1 MLTRSRQAA
10 LELGRAVAVPTPPA
24 AVAGPPARTPR
35 IASSG
40 GAEEGERLGAPLRAV
55 GHRDARF
62 ALRVLSP
69 LGATDPEGDLTTV
82 RKVHA
87 EVLAVVEPWRL
98 GRNVNFLLGEQ
109 QGRADAAEVA
119 RSTHGA
125 AARARLADLKAA
137 HDPENVFRFH
147 PSEV

>member
-1 MLTRSRQAA
+1 MSTR
-10 LELGRAVAVPTPPA
+10 LGADR
-24 AVAGPPARTPR
+24 RC
-35 IASSG
+35 S
-40 GAEEGERLGAPLRAV
+40 GAPLRAV

-62 ALRVLSP
+62 ALWVLSP
-69 LGATDPEGDLTTV
+69 LGDVDPEGDLATV
-82 RKVHA
+82 WKVHA
-87 EVLAVVEPWRL
+87 EVLAAVEPWRL
-98 GRNVNFLLGEQ
+98 GWNVDFLLGEQ

-147 PSEV
+147 PYEG